1 MIHNSSPPPKIN
13 PRNSSPG
20 TSPFART
27 NAMIAAV
34 SGGENSSK
42 SIVGRT
48 GNRAGSR
55 LLARGQIFEASCR
68 MEISSD
74 SSLYTN
80 GQGLIKLADGSGWA
94 IVPYRDD
101 LMTQLK
107 NYHGTDTTWLNSS
120 KDIAAYEEIGNATI
134 PEQNP
139 SERSRDGIIWL
150 RVAHPPGVKVLLAKS
165 KSNLNTNNESHTKTL
180 EKGIS
185 HNESPS
191 SSHSEVASSVASSF
205 FDSVWSRVSPLKEKN
220 LQNDA
225 PSQNPNFR
233 QKQQAERTIPTI
245 PCGMVVPVE
254 SWDVSMSSNV
264 SFLIPFDMC
273 SLLYLILKPCHVFRS
288 VLFVCIMVK
297 GGFLSIWGMRFL
309 RMRLLHPKFEL
320 DHFGSVYQNDQV
332 WKFIMDHHLTHQ

>member
-13 PRNSSPG
+13 PRKSSPG

-42 SIVGRT
+42 SIGT

-80 GQGLIKLADGSGWA
+80 GQGLIELADGSGWA

-101 LMTQLK
+101 LMAQLQS
-107 NYHGTDTTWLNSS
+107 YHGNDASWLESS

-134 PEQNP
+134 PTDRSHATIP
-139 SERSRDGIIWL
+139 TDRSRDGIIWL
-150 RVAHPPGVKVLLAKS
+150 RTANSPNGVKILLAKS
-165 KSNLNTNNESHTKTL
+165 KSNLNTNNNESRTKTN

-185 HNESPS
+185 HNESPF

-220 LQNDA
+220 PHHDA
-225 PSQNPNFR
+225 PSQNLTFR
-233 QKQQAERTIPTI
+233 QQQQAEHQTIPTI

-254 SWDVSMSSNV
+254 SWDVSTRSNV
-264 SFLIPFDMC
+264 SSLIPFGMGW
-273 SLLYLILKPCHVFRS
+273 LLYLFSSIVMSSEAFRS
-288 VLFVCIMVK
+288 
-297 GGFLSIWGMRFL
+297 SI
-309 RMRLLHPKFEL
+309 
-320 DHFGSVYQNDQV
+320 
-332 WKFIMDHHLTHQ
+332 